1 MPTKSVFHKFAI
13 ALALFAVAPACAATL
28 TFEGTFTSDDQ
39 LAMIDFSL
47 SGPGSVILR
56 TEGYAGNVA
65 DGRSSGG
72 FDPVLSLF
80 DSTGFLIGLN
90 RDGGCPPVSSD
101 PATGNCWVS
110 YLALPLPAGSY
121 FLALTE
127 EDNLSFGPTF
137 ADGFSRS
144 GEGNFTPGLTG
155 IPGDSFLDLS
165 PSQRNGNWAVVLE
178 GVDAPEPGALGLV
191 LIGIVKILWPRI
203 NGNKREL
210 AARTFLLLVFSLTFV
225 ASGYGT
231 TGVLSDDA
239 TVQVGYASSNF
250 GALPNLQVGP
260 NSRALLKFQLGADL
274 PVVTR
279 ARVKLWVNK
288 VGNPG
293 SVWLESAAGTWDERS
308 VTFANAP
315 LLDVSNISVIDV
327 GSANSYVVAD
337 VTVFVARALTR
348 GAGDVSFGLVGT
360 SSTDVIFDSKENTA
374 TGHAPELE
382 LDLAG
387 PVGPVGPIGPAGAA
401 GPVGPAGSVLPGHW
415 LVRRPTRSW

>member
-1 MPTKSVFHKFAI
+1 
-13 ALALFAVAPACAATL
+13 
-28 TFEGTFTSDDQ
+28 
-39 LAMIDFSL
+39 
-47 SGPGSVILR
+47 
-56 TEGYAGNVA
+56 
-65 DGRSSGG
+65 
-72 FDPVLSLF
+72 
-80 DSTGFLIGLN
+80 
-90 RDGGCPPVSSD
+90 
-101 PATGNCWVS
+101 
-110 YLALPLPAGSY
+110 LPAGSY

-127 EDNLSFGPTF
+127 EDNLPFGPTF

-178 GVDAPEPGALGLV
+178 RVDAPEPGALGLV

-293 SVWLESAAGTWDERS
+293 SVWLEPAAGTWDERS

-387 PVGPVGPIGPAGAA
+387 SAGPVGPVGAA
-401 GPVGPAGSVLPGHW
+401 GPVGPAGSNGAPGPALQLSGYQVIDYNLTGGFGAARTLACPAAYPK
-415 LVRRPTRSW
+415 LVAGGCGFPFAANGALVALTYSGPEPSSSTGSWQCNGINNTVVTEILRIYVQCSQ